1 MGNVMK
7 ICTWNVNSIKARKS
21 LVLDW
26 LEHRNH
32 DIDVLCFQEIKT
44 VEKDFP
50 FEDFESLGFTCH
62 VSGQKS
68 YNGVATCTKIVP
80 TLVQK
85 DFEDKGWDEQKRII
99 GVKINETNLINIYAP
114 HGGER
119 GTEKFDY
126 KQNWYRRLIAFIK
139 DGHSPADPALIVGD
153 FNVAHM
159 DIDVYSPEE
168 LADSIGTLPEERAIF
183 EELLNSG
190 LIDIY
195 RHFYPEKKQFTWWDY
210 IGGAIW
216 KDEGMRIDYILAT
229 EPLLKKT
236 KHIDVDLW
244 PRRRRK
250 PIPSDHAPLIIDL
263 EDI

>member
-1 MGNVMK
+1 MK

-21 LVLDW
+21 LALEW
-26 LEHRNH
+26 LEHRNN

-44 VEKDFP
+44 IEKDFP
-50 FEDFESLGFTCH
+50 FEDFEKLGFTCH
-62 VSGQKS
+62 VAGQKS
-68 YNGVATCTKIVP
+68 YNGVAICTKILP
-80 TLVQK
+80 DLIQK
-85 DFEDKGWDEQKRII
+85 DFGDKGWDEQKRII
-99 GVKINETNLINIYAP
+99 CVKINETNLINIYAP

-126 KQNWYRRLIAFIK
+126 KQNWYRRLIAFLK
-139 DGHSPADPALIVGD
+139 DNYSPKDSVLIVGD
-153 FNVAHM
+153 FNVAHR

-168 LADSIGTLPEERAIF
+168 LADSIGTLPEERVIF

-195 RHFYPEKKQFTWWDY
+195 RHFYPEKRQFTWWDY

-216 KDEGMRIDYILAT
+216 KDEGMRIDYILGT
-229 EPLLKKT
+229 DSLLEKT
-236 KHIDVDLW
+236 RHIEVDLW
-244 PRRRRK
+244 PRRRK
-250 PIPSDHAPLIIDL
+250 NPTPSDHAPLIIEL

>member
-1 MGNVMK
+1 MGAVMK
-7 ICTWNVNSIKARKS
+7 VCTWNVNSIKARKA
-21 LVLDW
+21 LVLEW
-26 LEHRNH
+26 LNHRNN
-32 DIDVLCFQEIKT
+32 DIDILCFQEIKT
-44 VEKDFP
+44 VEEDFP
-50 FEDFESLGFTCH
+50 FEDFERLGFECH

-68 YNGVATCTKIVP
+68 YHGVATCTKIPPVL
-80 TLVQK
+80 TL
-85 DFEDKGWDEQKRII
+85 KGLGDNVWDEQKRII
-99 GVKINETNLINIYAP
+99 LVKIQETNVINVYAP

-126 KQNWYRRLIAFIK
+126 KQNWYKRLITFLK
-139 DGHSPADPALIVGD
+139 DNVSPKDPGLILGD
-153 FNVAHM
+153 FNIAHK

-168 LADSIGTLPEERAIF
+168 LADSIGTLPEERRVF
-183 EELLNSG
+183 EELLDSG
-190 LIDIY
+190 FIDIY
-195 RHFYPEKKQFTWWDY
+195 RHFHPEKKQFTWWDY

-244 PRRRRK
+244 SRRRK
-250 PIPSDHAPLIIDL
+250 TPTPSDHAPLIINL